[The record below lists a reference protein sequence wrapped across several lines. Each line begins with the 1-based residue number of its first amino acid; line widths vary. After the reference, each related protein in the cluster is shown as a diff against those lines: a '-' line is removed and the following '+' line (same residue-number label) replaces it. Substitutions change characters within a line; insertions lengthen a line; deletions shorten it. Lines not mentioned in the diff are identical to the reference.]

1 MEKTEPCPSCRT
13 QTPIKKTWLL
23 RRGKGSQKKTY
34 RIFLFECSKCGRK
47 FRKAKPEEDSIYS
60 ERDTKELK
68 KPSSDKEKKLPRIL
82 VEWIC
87 GKCKKVHR
95 ISFSY
100 SFRSVLR
107 KRQGFKVFW
116 GNARQI
122 RKVELGHETSLS
134 ELNEFL
140 NSLFSEE
147 FNAKEYVKIYY
158 PKKLFVLLTKNE
170 GETNPLPSKLIYSYT
185 VTINHR
191 IKMFYSYHLKRT

>member
-1 MEKTEPCPSCRT
+1 MEKTEACPSCGT
-13 QTPIKKTWLL
+13 QTPLKKSWILKRGRGSKKKTF
-23 RRGKGSQKKTY
+23 
-34 RIFLFECSKCGRK
+34 RIFHFECPKCRRT
-47 FRKAKPEEDSIYS
+47 FRKAKPEEDSNYS
-60 ERDTKELK
+60 RRDMEELK
-68 KPSSDKEKKLPRIL
+68 KPSGDKEKKLPRIL

-95 ISFSY
+95 ISFDY
-100 SFRSVLR
+100 SFRSLLR
-107 KRQGFKVFW
+107 KREGFKVFW

-122 RKVELGHETSLS
+122 RKLELGHETSLS
-134 ELNEFL
+134 KLSEFL

-147 FNAKEYVKIYY
+147 FNAEEYVKIYY

-191 IKMFYSYHLKRT
+191 MKIFYSYHLKRT